1 MASHYTIIGRPL
13 PARVDGPGKV
23 TGITRYAD
31 DLSLPRMLSGR
42 LLRSPHP
49 HAKIVRIDTST
60 AEALSGVMAVIT
72 GADLPQPF
80 SIMPVNQDEHAL
92 EPDKVRYVGD
102 PVAAVAAVDEETAEA
117 ALRHIEVEYE
127 PLRPIMS
134 IDDALAYP
142 EDRLHDYNRVGNV
155 HRLAALEFGDV
166 DEGFAQAD
174 YIRED
179 TFFFQGN
186 THIPMEQHAAVA
198 HYTPDGKVTLWSS
211 TQTPHYVHRALAAV
225 LGLPAS
231 RIRVIATPVGGGFGG
246 KSDPFAHEFCAAKLS
261 MLTGRPVKFCLTREE
276 VFYAHRGRHPVL
288 MWVRTG
294 VQRDG
299 AITAM
304 HFKTFID
311 GGAYSSYG
319 VATTYYTGALQ
330 TVTYQIPHYR
340 FEGLRVFTNKPPC
353 GPKRGHG
360 TPQPRYA
367 LEVHLDKIAT
377 DLGLSPV
384 QIRRPHVIKPF
395 SMTVNHLRIT
405 SCGLGECIDAV
416 VSRSGFLDKVGKSPP
431 GKGIGFACS
440 AYLSGAGLPI
450 YWNDMPHSGVTIQ
463 VDRSGG
469 VAVLCGAIEIG
480 QGSDSVL
487 VFTVAEELGL
497 HPNDVRLLTADT
509 DLTPVD
515 LGSYSSRV
523 TFMAGNAAI
532 EAARK
537 LRAQIFPVAAEV
549 LGVAEERV
557 AGANGHIF
565 VTDDPQ
571 QTLSFAEAAQ
581 RAEARF
587 GTLSASGSYTPP
599 ELAGAYKGHGVGP
612 SPAYSYTA
620 TVVEVDVDPDT
631 GWVTVDKVWIAH
643 DIGKAINP
651 YLVQGQVEGSVYMA
665 LGEVLMEEQVFR
677 RGVHKIPSLLEYKSL
692 TFLDMPE
699 VDTVLIESID
709 PEGPYGAKEAGQG
722 PLLPVIPAVA
732 NAVYDAIGVRI
743 DEIPISPEKVLK
755 ALDLRA
761 KGQEPRVGPR
771 DIPAFDFPTP
781 RKIEV
786 PDEWLDVLPD
796 PKTRRP

>member
-1 MASHYTIIGRPL
+1 MAADYRIIGHPL
-13 PARVDGPGKV
+13 PARVDGLGKV
-23 TGITRYAD
+23 TGATQYAD
-31 DLSLPRMLSGR
+31 DLSLPRMLHGK

-49 HAKIVRIDTST
+49 HANIVRLDTSK
-60 AEALSGVMAVIT
+60 AAVLPGVLAVIT
-72 GADLPQPF
+72 GADLLQPF

-92 EPDKVRYVGD
+92 APEKVRYVGD

-117 ALRHIEVEYE
+117 ALHHIEVEYA

-134 IDDALAYP
+134 IDEALQYP
-142 EDRLHDYNRVGNV
+142 ADRIHDYNRVGNV
-155 HRLAALEFGDV
+155 HRVAALEFGDV
-166 DEGFAQAD
+166 KAGFAAAD

-198 HYTPDGKVTLWSS
+198 QYTPDGKVTLWSA
-211 TQTPHYVHRALAAV
+211 TQTPHYVQRALAAV
-225 LGLPAS
+225 LGIPAS

-246 KSDPFAHEFCAAKLS
+246 KSDPFAHEFCAVKLA

-294 VQRDG
+294 VQRHG

-304 HFKTFID
+304 HFKSFID

-330 TVTYQIPHYR
+330 TVTYQIPAYR

-360 TPQPRYA
+360 TPQPRFA
-367 LEVHLDKIAT
+367 LEVHLDKIAA
-377 DLGLSPV
+377 DLDLDPV
-384 QIRRPHVIKPF
+384 QMRRPHLVQPF
-395 SMTVNHLRIT
+395 SRTVNHLRIT
-405 SCGLGECIDAV
+405 SCGLGECLDAV
-416 VSRSGFLDKVGKSPP
+416 VKRSQFLDKLGQLPFGQGVGL
-431 GKGIGFACS
+431 ACS

-463 VDRSGG
+463 VDRSGA
-469 VAVLCGAIEIG
+469 VAVLCGAIDIG

-497 HPNDVRLLTADT
+497 HPSDVHLVTADT
-509 DLTPVD
+509 ALTPVD

-532 EAARK
+532 AAARK
-537 LRAQIFPVAAEV
+537 LRTQLFQVVAEALEVSTDRLVAADGRI
-549 LGVAEERV
+549 GVA
-557 AGANGHIF
+557 
-565 VTDDPQ
+565 DDP
-571 QTLSFAEAAQ
+571 TTSMPFAEAAQ

-599 ELAGAYKGHGVGP
+599 VLSGTYKGQGVGP

-620 TVVEVDVDPDT
+620 AVVEVRVDADT
-631 GWVTVDKVWIAH
+631 GWITVEQVWIAH

-651 YLVQGQVEGSVYMA
+651 YLVQGQIEGSVYMA

-677 RGVHKIPSLLEYKSL
+677 KGVHKIPSLLEYKSPTCL
-692 TFLDMPE
+692 EMPA
-699 VDTVLIESID
+699 VDTVLIDSLD

-743 DEIPISPEKVLK
+743 DEVPITPDKVLK
-755 ALDLRA
+755 ALAMLA
-761 KGQEPRVGPR
+761 KGQVPRLGPR
-771 DIPAFDFPTP
+771 GIPAFDFPPP
-781 RKIEV
+781 RQIEV
-786 PDEWLDVLPD
+786 PEEWLHVLPD
-796 PKTRRP
+796 AKSRRP

>member
-1 MASHYTIIGRPL
+1 MVSHYSIIGRPL
-13 PARVDGPGKV
+13 PARIDGPGKV
-23 TGITRYAD
+23 TGTTQYAD
-31 DLSLPRMLSGR
+31 DIFLPRMLYGK

-49 HAKIVRIDTST
+49 HARIVRLDTRK
-60 AEALSGVMAVIT
+60 AEALPGVVAVIT

-92 EPDKVRYVGD
+92 ATDKVRYVGD

-117 ALRHIEVEYE
+117 ALHHIAVEYA
-127 PLRPIMS
+127 PLRAIMS
-134 IDDALAYP
+134 IEEALQYP
-142 EDRLHDYNRVGNV
+142 EDRIHDYNRVGNV
-155 HRLAALEFGDV
+155 HRVAALEFGDV
-166 DEGFAQAD
+166 EAGFAAAD
-174 YIRED
+174 YVRED

-186 THIPMEQHAAVA
+186 THLPMEQHAAVA
-198 HYTPDGKVTLWSS
+198 HYTPDGKVTLWSA

-225 LGLPAS
+225 LDVPAS

-246 KSDPFAHEFCAAKLS
+246 KSDPFSHEFCAVKLS

-330 TVTYQIPHYR
+330 TVTYNIPTYR

-367 LEVHLDKIAT
+367 MEVHLDKIAA
-377 DLGLSPV
+377 DLGIDAV
-384 QIRRPHVIKPF
+384 QIRRPHVVKPF
-395 SMTVNHLRIT
+395 SKTVNHLRIT

-416 VSRSGFLDKVGKSPP
+416 VERSAFLDKVGSLPY
-431 GKGIGFACS
+431 GQGIGFACS

-463 VDRSGG
+463 VDRSGA
-469 VAVLCGAIEIG
+469 VAVLCGAIDIG

-497 HPNDVRLLTADT
+497 NPQDVHLLTADT
-509 DLTPVD
+509 AMTPVD

-532 EAARK
+532 AAAGK
-537 LRAQIFPVAAEV
+537 LRAQIFTVAAEALNV
-549 LGVAEERV
+549 PVDSLAAANSQVFVADTPEV
-557 AGANGHIF
+557 C
-565 VTDDPQ
+565 
-571 QTLSFAEAAQ
+571 LSFAEAAQ
-581 RAEARF
+581 RAEARY

-599 ELAGAYKGHGVGP
+599 ALSGAFKGQGVGP

-620 TVVEVDVDPDT
+620 AVVELEVDPDT
-631 GWVTVDKVWIAH
+631 GWVTVHKVWIGH

-651 YLVQGQVEGSVYMA
+651 YLVEGQIEGSVYMA
-665 LGEVLMEEQVFR
+665 LGEVLMEEQIFR
-677 RGVHKIPSLLEYKSL
+677 EGVHKIPSLLEYKSP
-692 TFLDMPE
+692 TFLEMPP
-699 VDTVLIESID
+699 VDTVLIESLD

-743 DEIPISPEKVLK
+743 DDIPITPDKILK
-755 ALDLRA
+755 ALDLQAR
-761 KGQEPRVGPR
+761 GQESRVGPR
-771 DIPAFDFPTP
+771 GIPSFDFPLP
-781 RKIEV
+781 RRVEV
-786 PDEWLDVLPD
+786 PEEWVQILPD

>member
-1 MASHYTIIGRPL
+1 MTSHHTIIGRPL

-23 TGITRYAD
+23 TGVTRYAD
-31 DLSLPRMLSGR
+31 DLFLPRMLYGK

-49 HAKIVRIDTST
+49 HAKIVRIDTRK
-60 AEALSGVMAVIT
+60 AEALPGVLAVLT

-92 EPDKVRYVGD
+92 APDKVRYVGD

-117 ALRHIEVEYE
+117 ALHHIDVDYA
-127 PLRPIMS
+127 PLRPLMS
-134 IDDALAYP
+134 IDEALAYP
-142 EDRLHDYNRVGNV
+142 NERIHDYNRVGNV
-155 HRLAALEFGDV
+155 HRVAALEFGDV
-166 DEGFAQAD
+166 DAGFAQAD
-174 YIRED
+174 YLRED

-198 HYTPDGKVTLWSS
+198 HYTPDGKVTLWSA

-246 KSDPFAHEFCAAKLS
+246 KSDPFAHEFCAAVLS
-261 MLTGRPVKFCLTREE
+261 MRTGRPVKICLTREE

-330 TVTYQIPHYR
+330 TVTYQLPHYR

-367 LEVHLDKIAT
+367 LEVHLDKIAA
-377 DLGLSPV
+377 DLGISPV
-384 QIRRPHVIKPF
+384 QIRRPHVVKPF

-416 VSRSGFLDKVGKSPP
+416 VARSGFLNKVGKLPR
-431 GKGIGFACS
+431 GKGVGFACS
-440 AYLSGAGLPI
+440 SYLSGAGLPI

-469 VAVLCGAIEIG
+469 VTVFCGAIDIG

-497 HPNDVRLLTADT
+497 HPGDVRLLAGDT

-532 EAARK
+532 AAARK
-537 LRAQIFPVAAEV
+537 LRVQLFAVAAEV
-549 LGVAEERV
+549 LAVPVERL
-557 AGANGHIF
+557 AAANSQIF
-565 VTDDPQ
+565 VADDPHK
-571 QTLSFAEAAQ
+571 TLSFAEAAQ

-599 ELAGAYKGHGVGP
+599 KLAGTYKGHGVGP

-631 GWVTVDKVWIAH
+631 GWVTVAKVWIAH

-677 RGVHKIPSLLEYKSL
+677 RGVHKIPSLLEYKSP
-692 TFLDMPE
+692 TFLEMPE
-699 VDTVLIESID
+699 VDTVLIESND
-709 PEGPYGAKEAGQG
+709 PEGPYGAKEVGQG

-743 DEIPISPEKVLK
+743 DEIPITPEKVLK
-755 ALDLRA
+755 ALALQA
-761 KGQEPRVGPR
+761 KGQEARLGPR
-771 DIPAFDFPTP
+771 GIPAFDFPPP
-781 RKIEV
+781 RRIEV
-786 PDEWLDVLPD
+786 PDEWLQVLPD
-796 PKTRRP
+796 PATRRP

>member
-1 MASHYTIIGRPL
+1 MAPHYHIIGHPL
-13 PARVDGPGKV
+13 PARVDGLGKV
-23 TGITRYAD
+23 TGTTPYAD
-31 DLSLPRMLSGR
+31 DLFLPRMLYGK

-49 HAKIVRIDTST
+49 HANIVRLDTHKAT
-60 AEALSGVMAVIT
+60 ALPGVLAVIT
-72 GADLPQPF
+72 GADLLTPF

-92 EPDKVRYVGD
+92 SPDKVRYVGD

-117 ALRHIEVEYE
+117 ALHHIEVEYDV
-127 PLRPIMS
+127 LRPIMS
-134 IDDALAYP
+134 IDDALQYP
-142 EDRLHDYNRVGNV
+142 EDRIHTYNRVGNI
-155 HRLAALEFGDV
+155 HRVAALEFGDV
-166 DEGFAQAD
+166 EEGFAAAT

-186 THIPMEQHAAVA
+186 THLPMEQHAAVA
-198 HYTPDGKVTLWSS
+198 HYMPDGKLTLWSS

-246 KSDPFAHEFCAAKLS
+246 KSDPFSHEFCAAKLS
-261 MLTGRPVKFCLTREE
+261 MLTGRPVKFCFTREE

-311 GGAYSSYG
+311 GGGYSSYG

-330 TVTYQIPHYR
+330 TVTYHVPAYR

-367 LEVHLDKIAT
+367 LEVHLDKIAQ
-377 DLGLSPV
+377 DLGLSAID
-384 QIRRPHVIKPF
+384 IRRPHVVKPF
-395 SMTVNHLRIT
+395 SRTVNHLRIT

-416 VSRSGFLDKVGKSPP
+416 VKRSGFLNKVGTLPY
-431 GKGIGFACS
+431 GQGIGFACS
-440 AYLSGAGLPI
+440 SYLSGAGLPI

-463 VDRSGG
+463 IDRSGG
-469 VAVLCGAIEIG
+469 VAVLCGAIDIG

-497 HPNDVRLLTADT
+497 HPSDVHLVTADT
-509 DLTPVD
+509 AITPVD

-532 EAARK
+532 AAARK
-537 LRAQIFPVAAEV
+537 LRAQLFEVVAAALHVPAER
-549 LGVAEERV
+549 LVAA
-557 AGANGHIF
+557 AGRIF
-565 VTDDPQ
+565 CPAAPETGMP
-571 QTLSFAEAAQ
+571 FAEAAQ

-599 ELAGAYKGHGVGP
+599 ALSGKFKGQGVGP

-620 TVVEVDVDPDT
+620 AVVELTVDADT
-631 GWVTVDKVWIAH
+631 GWITVDKVWIAH

-651 YLVQGQVEGSVYMA
+651 YLVEGQIEGSVYMA
-665 LGEVLMEEQVFR
+665 LGEVLMEEQSFR
-677 RGVHKIPSLLEYKSL
+677 KGVHKIPSLLEYKSP
-692 TFLDMPE
+692 TFLEMPP
-699 VDTVLIESID
+699 VDTVLIESLD

-732 NAVYDAIGVRI
+732 NAVYDAVGVRI
-743 DEIPISPEKVLK
+743 DEIPITPDKILK
-755 ALDLRA
+755 AFDLRA
-761 KGQEPRVGPR
+761 RGQEPRIGPR
-771 DIPAFDFPTP
+771 RIPAFAFPP
-781 RKIEV
+781 ARHIEV
-786 PDEWLDVLPD
+786 PDEWLQVLPD
-796 PKTRRP
+796 PHTRRP